1 MLAIEKIKKEYEEGK
16 EALTSVLEQMRVIVG
31 GTNNG

>member
-16 EALTSVLEQMRVIVG
+16 AALMSVLEQMRVIIG